1 MAAKVARKPPAVRDR
16 RNLPKAKIV
25 PMAKKSK
32 IMAAPPT
39 VVVLPPDSD
48 MSLVGD
54 DILKIEDIPFI
65 EEDISEISDSED
77 SDFRDES
84 DVEITYEDMEVQG
97 VSAFVPKL
105 SNGHNIADSDI
116 CSRPRDICS
125 RPRVMSTQL
134 GEVLTTFER

>member
-1 MAAKVARKPPAVRDR
+1 MNEAAKTPFSQRSNPDTPHTILKWLEFARSSMAPALRDR

-32 IMAAPPT
+32 IVAAPPA

-48 MSLVGD
+48 KSLVGD
-54 DILKIEDIPFI
+54 DILKIEDIPFT

-105 SNGHNIADSDI
+105 SNGHTL
-116 CSRPRDICS
+116 SRGWYE
-125 RPRVMSTQL
+125 L
-134 GEVLTTFER
+134 